1 RGKNNQVDTLAQF
14 FADRAEMK
22 VLHMVTSSPAR
33 TPSLTMF
40 GNPDYFFQT
49 TRGSLPLTPQ
59 NCGANPAL
67 CVAQGLGFAWNHGDV
82 QQAIVRTWF
91 CMVGPG
97 VRRQGRDDRL
107 FSDHTDLRPT
117 ALALV
122 GLKDDHVHDG
132 RVLIEKLEG
141 RDDGN
146 NDFLELARVYKQ
158 LNAPLGSVGQTSLML
173 ATTAIKGPDTTYA
186 WYLSQIGPL
195 TAERDQLA
203 GEIKLALNAAEF
215 GGGSS
220 RDLHANGLIARAKAL
235 IDRFS
240 DLAERAGH

>member
-1 RGKNNQVDTLAQF
+1 VMTPCTYFYPNTTTRSVGELTTNLDSVLLTQRGNTTPFLVHSDDAPTIYIDLNPQPTDAVTRTLEHDLAALTCVNPLPGKNNQAATLARF
-14 FADRAEMK
+14 CADRAEMK

-49 TRGSLPLTPQ
+49 TRGSLPLAPQ

-67 CVAQGLGFAWNHGDV
+67 CVTQGLGFAWNHGDV

-158 LNAPLGSVGQTSLML
+158 LNAPLGSVGQTS
-173 ATTAIKGPDTTYA
+173 
-186 WYLSQIGPL
+186 
-195 TAERDQLA
+195 
-203 GEIKLALNAAEF
+203 
-215 GGGSS
+215 
-220 RDLHANGLIARAKAL
+220 
-235 IDRFS
+235 
-240 DLAERAGH
+240 